1 MKLLLVLSYGTGFRV
16 WMKAGILSNCL
27 KLIRRFASIYDEVW
41 VFGYDDRDEVR
52 GYQRMLAPNVRV
64 MAKPRWVPKLV
75 YSLLW
80 PVLWARKLRDVGI
93 IRTWQLWGS
102 WAAIIFKLLL
112 RSKLILRQ
120 GFQFSKFVKERRWL
134 YLLATFFEK
143 LAYMVADKVITTT
156 KEDEN
161 YIVWRYGIDPR
172 RIAVIP
178 NWIDTRLFRPMDEVE
193 KERGRIIFVGRLE
206 RQKNILALVK
216 AVKTIPDVK
225 LYIFGSGSLETEVRR
240 EIEGFEN
247 IRLMGVIPHEKLP
260 EELNK
265 SEIFIL
271 PSLYEGHPKALLEAM
286 ACGLPVIGSDVEG
299 IRGIIEDGVNGVLC
313 GLDSESIREKI
324 LLLASDRGLRERLG
338 REARRYVVENFSFEK
353 LFLREL
359 EVHRELL
366 SDY

>member
-1 MKLLLVLSYGTGFRV
+1 M
-16 WMKAGILSNCL
+16 
-27 KLIRRFASIYDEVW
+27 
-41 VFGYDDRDEVR
+41 
-52 GYQRMLAPNVRV
+52 
-64 MAKPRWVPKLV
+64 
-75 YSLLW
+75 
-80 PVLWARKLRDVGI
+80 
-93 IRTWQLWGS
+93 
-102 WAAIIFKLLL
+102 
-112 RSKLILRQ
+112 
-120 GFQFSKFVKERRWL
+120 
-134 YLLATFFEK
+134 LATFFEK

-161 YIVWRYGIDPR
+161 YIVWRYGIDSR

-225 LYIFGSGSLETEVRR
+225 LYIFGSGSLETEVRQ

-271 PSLYEGHPKALLEAM
+271 PSLYEGHPKTLLEAM

-299 IRGIIEDGVNGVLC
+299 IRGIIEDGFNVVLC

-338 REARRYVVENFSFEK
+338 RAARRYVVENFSFEK